1 MTPRPAWSRW
11 VPVIGITMT
20 VLAFVIIGA
29 SVLAIWLYDRGREAT
44 ILIEDPVQST
54 SVVVSIAGAVATPG
68 LYELPGG
75 SRVQHVLDAAGGV
88 LPEADL
94 AAVNP
99 AVRLQDGEQIVIP
112 AVAAVNDAD
121 IPVAD
126 PATPTG
132 APMAISS
139 SVPDSVSGAATG
151 DEAATIDINSADQDD
166 LEQLPGIGP
175 AKAEAIVAYRDE
187 HGPFETID
195 ELAEVDGI
203 SEEMVDDLSPY
214 IRAGP

>member
-1 MTPRPAWSRW
+1 MTSRPAWSRW
-11 VPVIGITMT
+11 VPVIGISAAILVSVGIGTSVF
-20 VLAFVIIGA
+20 VL
-29 SVLAIWLYDRGREAT
+29 WLYNQSREAT
-44 ILIEDPVQST
+44 IFIDDPVQST
-54 SVVVSIAGAVATPG
+54 TVVVSVAGAVATPG

-112 AVAAVNDAD
+112 AVAAVNEAD
-121 IPVAD
+121 VPVGVS
-126 PATPTG
+126 ATPTV

-139 SVPDSVSGAATG
+139 SVPGPESGRAAG
-151 DEAATIDINSADQDD
+151 SEAATIDINSADQDD

-175 AKAEAIVAYRDE
+175 AKAEAIVAYRNE
-187 HGPFETID
+187 HGPFESID

-203 SEEMVDDLSPY
+203 SVEMVDDLSPY

>member
-44 ILIEDPVQST
+44 ILIDDPVQST

-112 AVAAVNDAD
+112 AVAAVNEAD
-121 IPVAD
+121 VTVAD
-126 PATPTG
+126 HSTPTT

-139 SVPDSVSGAATG
+139 SVPDSERGSTAEN
-151 DEAATIDINSADQDD
+151 EAATIDINAADQDD
-166 LEQLPGIGP
+166 LERLPGIGP
-175 AKAEAIVAYRDE
+175 AKAEAIIAYRDE

-203 SEEMVDDLSPY
+203 SAEMVDDLSPY